1 MADYT
6 SPFTITNTMLDCV
19 ASISE
24 KIGKMS
30 ALKNLEAKPH
40 LRKNNRIRSI
50 YSSLRIEANSLSIGQ
65 VRDVISGQLV
75 LGEQKEIQEVKNVY
89 EAYAQISVI
98 NPYDIEELKRIH
110 AIMTKYLVDESGC
123 FRHGEEGVFNGEQC
137 IFMAPPARLVPQLI
151 DELFAWMNRVQGEV
165 HPLILASVFHYEFVF
180 IHPFSDGNG
189 RMARLWHTCLL
200 SKWKSVFQYIPIES
214 QIEKFQD
221 EYYNAIAKC
230 HINGESNVFIEFM
243 LKQIDKI
250 LEEILL
256 RADEQDEHVTEY
268 VKKLLNVME
277 YEVPY
282 TSTALME
289 KLGLKSKETFRK
301 NYMNPAMEL
310 QLVQMTIPKKPK
322 SRNQRYIRR

>member
-1 MADYT
+1 
-6 SPFTITNTMLDCV
+6 
-19 ASISE
+19 
-24 KIGKMS
+24 MS

-75 LGEQKEIQEVKNVY
+75 LGEQKEIQEVKNAY
-89 EAYAQISVI
+89 GAYAQISVI

-137 IFMAPPARLVPQLI
+137 IFMALPARLVPQLI

-165 HPLILASVFHYEFVF
+165 HLLILASVFHYEFVF

-189 RMARLWHTCLL
+189 RMARLGHTCLL

-214 QIEKFQD
+214 QIEKLAGNLRSRQKYGISIKDITWILSGEHQRRFRSRIQSM
-221 EYYNAIAKC
+221 EYLFRYARME
-230 HINGESNVFIEFM
+230 HLEFM
-243 LKQIDKI
+243 
-250 LEEILL
+250 
-256 RADEQDEHVTEY
+256 
-268 VKKLLNVME
+268 
-277 YEVPY
+277 
-282 TSTALME
+282 
-289 KLGLKSKETFRK
+289 
-301 NYMNPAMEL
+301 
-310 QLVQMTIPKKPK
+310 
-322 SRNQRYIRR
+322 

>member
-6 SPFTITNTMLDCV
+6 PPFAITNIMLDCV

-75 LGEQKEIQEVKNVY
+75 LGEQKEIQEVKNAY

-165 HPLILASVFHYEFVF
+165 HPLILASVFYYEFVF

-230 HINGESNVFIEFM
+230 HINGDSNVFIEFM

-310 QLVQMTIPKKPK
+310 QLVQMTIPEKPK
-322 SRNQRYIRR
+322 SRNQRYVRR

>member
-1 MADYT
+1 M
-6 SPFTITNTMLDCV
+6 
-19 ASISE
+19 E
-24 KIGKMS
+24 
-30 ALKNLEAKPH
+30 
-40 LRKNNRIRSI
+40 
-50 YSSLRIEANSLSIGQ
+50 NS
-65 VRDVISGQLV
+65 
-75 LGEQKEIQEVKNVY
+75 
-89 EAYAQISVI
+89 
-98 NPYDIEELKRIH
+98 
-110 AIMTKYLVDESGC
+110 
-123 FRHGEEGVFNGEQC
+123 VF
-137 IFMAPPARLVPQLI
+137 FMALLARLVPQLI

-165 HPLILASVFHYEFVF
+165 HLLILASVFHYEFVF

-221 EYYNAIAKC
+221 EYYNAIVKC
-230 HINGESNVFIEFM
+230 HINGDSNVFIEFM

-282 TSTALME
+282 TSTVLME

-301 NYMNPAMEL
+301 NYMNPAMQL
-310 QLVQMTIPKKPK
+310 QLVQMTIPEKPK

>member
-50 YSSLRIEANSLSIGQ
+50 YSSLKIEANSLSIGQ

-151 DELFAWMNRVQGEV
+151 DELFAWMNRVLGEV

-230 HINGESNVFIEFM
+230 HINGDSNVFIEFM

-282 TSTALME
+282 TSTVLME

-310 QLVQMTIPKKPK
+310 QLVQMTIPEKPK

>member
-6 SPFTITNTMLDCV
+6 PTFTITNTMLDCV

-75 LGEQKEIQEVKNVY
+75 LGEQKEIQEVKN
-89 EAYAQISVI
+89 AYAC
-98 NPYDIEELKRIH
+98 NRIC
-110 AIMTKYLVDESGC
+110 K
-123 FRHGEEGVFNGEQC
+123 
-137 IFMAPPARLVPQLI
+137 
-151 DELFAWMNRVQGEV
+151 
-165 HPLILASVFHYEFVF
+165 
-180 IHPFSDGNG
+180 
-189 RMARLWHTCLL
+189 
-200 SKWKSVFQYIPIES
+200 
-214 QIEKFQD
+214 
-221 EYYNAIAKC
+221 
-230 HINGESNVFIEFM
+230 
-243 LKQIDKI
+243 KI
-250 LEEILL
+250 
-256 RADEQDEHVTEY
+256 
-268 VKKLLNVME
+268 LNVME

-282 TSTALME
+282 TSTVLME

-310 QLVQMTIPKKPK
+310 QLVQMTIPEKPK
-322 SRNQRYIRR
+322 SRNQRYIRRNRG